1 MKQLALDIG
10 LPASPTLVNFL
21 ANRNGQAL
29 QCLQEGLRRE
39 GRAQAP
45 VYLWGSQGCGK
56 SHLLRATVLA
66 LQQQGARVGWMD
78 AESGSPGAF
87 DDGWDAVAMDDVQRY
102 DATLQQAA
110 FNWFVNATHP
120 QAGSARWVLAA
131 GALPP
136 ADLPL
141 RDDLRSRL
149 GWGQVFQLQ
158 PLDEAGCRQVL
169 RQQASERGIA
179 LPDEVLDYM
188 LARFARDMGSLA
200 QMLQALDQFALQAQ
214 RAVTIPL
221 VRAMLNEALDV
232 AELA

>member
-10 LPASPTLVNFL
+10 LPAGPTLGNFL
-21 ANRNGQAL
+21 ADGNGQAL
-29 QCLQEGLRRE
+29 QCLHEGLCRE

-45 VYLWGSQGCGK
+45 VYLWGGRGCGK
-56 SHLLRATVLA
+56 SHLLRASVLA

-78 AESGSPGAF
+78 AASGAPGGF
-87 DDGWDAVAMDDVQRY
+87 DDGWDAVAMDDVHRY
-102 DATLQQAA
+102 DEALQEAA

-158 PLDEAGCRQVL
+158 PLDEVGCRHVL
-169 RQQASERGIA
+169 RQQARERGIA
-179 LPDEVLDYM
+179 LPDEVLDFM
-188 LARFARDMGSLA
+188 LVRFARDMGSLA
-200 QMLQALDQFALQAQ
+200 QMLRALDHFALQAR

-221 VRAMLNEALDV
+221 VRAMLNEAPDV